1 MLMKNKL
8 LIIIVLTGIV
18 FLSFI
23 NGSLEPREGLD
34 IGNKVPEIN
43 QPLLDGTPFSSKNLK
58 GKMVLIDFWASFD
71 AQSRV
76 ENQMKTK
83 MLQTYQNQEFLN
95 GQDFVIVSIS
105 LDQFKTPLNQVIQR
119 DNLESLHHICNF
131 QGRESQ
137 LAEKFNT
144 VEQMQNYLVDGD
156 GRIVAVTNNMKDIEK
171 TLERLME

>member
-1 MLMKNKL
+1 MRNKL

-34 IGNKVPEIN
+34 VGNKVPEIN
-43 QPLLDGTPFSSKNLK
+43 QPLLDGTPFSSKSLK

-71 AQSRV
+71 APSRM
-76 ENQMKTK
+76 ENHMKTK

-105 LDQFKTPLNQVIQR
+105 LDKFKTPLNQVIQR
-119 DNLESLHHICNF
+119 DNLEALHHICNF
-131 QGRESQ
+131 RGRESQ

-144 VEQMQNYLVDGD
+144 VNQMQNYLVDGD
-156 GRIVAVTNNMKDIEK
+156 GRIVAVASNMEDIDK
-171 TLERLME
+171 TLARLME